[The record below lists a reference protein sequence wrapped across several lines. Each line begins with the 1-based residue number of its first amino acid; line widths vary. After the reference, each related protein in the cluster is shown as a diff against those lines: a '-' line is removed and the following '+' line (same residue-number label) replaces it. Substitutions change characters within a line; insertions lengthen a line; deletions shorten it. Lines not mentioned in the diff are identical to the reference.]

1 MELKNL
7 NAIIE
12 LLGPQEFGEFKD
24 EIRRQ
29 LQEETEGD
37 LAQKEKEIKAYRTTL
52 VNFARH
58 ALQILIHYDIPLD
71 KLEKKIESLTPAPT
85 PASEYPLSV
94 IHPAPASTST
104 PIEIP
109 PGD

>member
-37 LAQKEKEIKAYRTTL
+37 LAQKEKEINAYRTTL

-58 ALQILIHYDIPLD
+58 ALQILIH
-71 KLEKKIESLTPAPT
+71 
-85 PASEYPLSV
+85 
-94 IHPAPASTST
+94 
-104 PIEIP
+104 
-109 PGD
+109 